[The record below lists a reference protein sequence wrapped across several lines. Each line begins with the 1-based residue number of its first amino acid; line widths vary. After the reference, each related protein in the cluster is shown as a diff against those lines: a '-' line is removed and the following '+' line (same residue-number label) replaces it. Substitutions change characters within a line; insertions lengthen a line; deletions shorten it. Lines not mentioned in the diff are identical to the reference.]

1 VGYERRF
8 NPALQYEER
17 DAFVAYMTA
26 DQPSR
31 PANMEMIVAINQGRA
46 PLTWEEPEAP
56 RLSAAE
62 VQAQQQGEAAIVDTR
77 EVASF
82 SAGHMAGAYN
92 IQLGSSQFEQRV
104 GWVVA
109 ADKPLVL
116 VTADEAAAR
125 EALHKL
131 AFVGLDKRVAGILSG
146 GIEPWLA
153 AGLPLATLGQKSVQ
167 TLREELEASD
177 VQVLDVR
184 DTSEWKAGHIVGA
197 THVPYKELEAHL
209 GETTLDPERPIAVVC
224 ASGYRSG
231 TAASILQRHG
241 FAAVHNV
248 TGGMDA
254 WQAAALPM
262 TR

>member
-31 PANMEMIVAINQGRA
+31 PANMETIVAINQGRA

-56 RLSAAE
+56 RLT
-62 VQAQQQGEAAIVDTR
+62 VTQLQAQQDRGAVIVDAR
-77 EVASF
+77 EVAPF
-82 SAGHMAGAYN
+82 SAGHVAGAYN

-104 GWVVA
+104 GWVVPP
-109 ADKPLVL
+109 DKPLL
-116 VTADEAAAR
+116 LITADEAAAQ

-131 AFVGLDKRVAGILSG
+131 AFVGLARRVAGIMSD

-153 AGLPLATLGQKSVQ
+153 AGLPVATLGQKSVQ
-167 TLREELEASD
+167 ALQEGLQD
-177 VQVLDVR
+177 GNVQVLDVR
-184 DTSEWKAGHIVGA
+184 DTSEWKAGHIAGA
-197 THVPYKELEAHL
+197 THVPYKELEARL
-209 GETTLDPERPIAVVC
+209 GAASLDPEKPIAVVC
-224 ASGYRSG
+224 ASGYRSS
-231 TAASILQRHG
+231 TASSILLQHG
-241 FAAVHNV
+241 YTAVYNV

-254 WQAAALPM
+254 WQAAALPV